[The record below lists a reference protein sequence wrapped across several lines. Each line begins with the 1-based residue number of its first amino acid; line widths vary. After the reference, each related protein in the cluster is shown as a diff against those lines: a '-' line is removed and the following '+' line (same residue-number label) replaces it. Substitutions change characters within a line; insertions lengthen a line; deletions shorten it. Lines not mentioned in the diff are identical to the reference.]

1 MDLTLSIKDNLLLD
15 DRLKPQEVY
24 LFMHLVRLCDR
35 KTGELNI
42 SALELMEQ
50 TRFTNKSLML
60 GYIKKLI
67 ECNYVE
73 RLENNAWLY
82 LSQYYWTMISP
93 NYSGSNIYG
102 LYPDHQLHMQMVYD
116 GTNDISGGLVR
127 PVINVNK
134 KVLSKTNI
142 Y

>member
-67 ECNYVE
+67 ECNVSTRPLHVVE
-73 RLENNAWLY
+73 R
-82 LSQYYWTMISP
+82 YYVKRYAMLDQKRLVDEIDTPIS
-93 NYSGSNIYG
+93 I
-102 LYPDHQLHMQMVYD
+102 
-116 GTNDISGGLVR
+116 
-127 PVINVNK
+127 K
-134 KVLSKTNI
+134 
-142 Y
+142 